1 MCMYEYVQIYI
12 HVHTELYARNYAC
25 ISLLFMH
32 NSFVYGYMFVL
43 RFTKMLLYEMCIVYK
58 K

>member
-1 MCMYEYVQIYI
+1 
-12 HVHTELYARNYAC
+12 
-25 ISLLFMH
+25 MH